1 MSVQENKALARRVFD
16 EVWSQGKLDLADEIL
31 TPDFVGRP
39 GGMGEPFKGPAGA
52 KEFIGRLREAF
63 PDITFT
69 VEDMI
74 AEGDL
79 VATRWT
85 ATGTNDG
92 EFMGI
97 EPTGRQATIG
107 GMTIQRFEDGRIV
120 EGWTQQDAL
129 GLLRQLGAVP
139 EPARR

>member
-16 EVWSQGKLDLADEIL
+16 EVWSQGKLDLADEL
-31 TPDFVGRP
+31 LAPDFVGRP
-39 GGMGEPFKGPAGA
+39 GGLGEPFKGPEGA

-69 VEDMI
+69 VEEMI

-85 ATGTNDG
+85 STGTHDG
-92 EFMGI
+92 DFLGV
-97 EPTGRQATIG
+97 EPTGRDAIFG
-107 GMTIQRFEDGRIV
+107 GMTFLRFRDGTV
-120 EGWTQQDAL
+120 AEGWTQLDAL
-129 GLLRQLGAVP
+129 GLLKQIGAVP
-139 EPARR
+139 QLARA